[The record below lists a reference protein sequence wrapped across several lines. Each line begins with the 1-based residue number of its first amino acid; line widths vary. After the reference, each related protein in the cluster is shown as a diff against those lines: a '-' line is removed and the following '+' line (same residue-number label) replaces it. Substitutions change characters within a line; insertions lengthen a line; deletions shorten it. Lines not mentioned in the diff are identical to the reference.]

1 MGDLMTNPLQTATP
15 AAAPTAGGGFMPP
28 QVTSLDDTGLNPLW
42 LQDLVLKVLYFRG
55 YLSGFNISEDITL
68 PFAGVTDQI
77 LVALKTDKLIEIKS
91 SQGGLGEGAYTY
103 GITGAGIQRAR
114 EALERSQY
122 AGPAP
127 VPFEVYN
134 EAIRRQK
141 SGRLAVTS
149 RTMRQILS
157 QLVISETT
165 FQRLGPAL
173 NSGSSI
179 FMYGPPG
186 NGKTSIARAFGNLV
200 LSQDMYIPHALYLD
214 GQVIKVYDAA
224 SHKLASDETAGSPGA
239 STTGK
244 LRTSTRRDPRWIKVR
259 RPFIMTGGELTLEGL
274 DLVFDDTHKFYE
286 APFQVKANGGI
297 LLIDDFGRQQV
308 RPRDLLNRWI
318 VPLENRVD
326 YLTLHNG
333 RKVEVPF
340 DVLIVFST
348 NLPPKDLV
356 DEAFLRRLRHKIEIG
371 DPTYEDY
378 REIFTRVAGGKNV
391 EYNDQGLAY
400 LLQEWYIKRNRKLRA
415 SHPRDLCDQI
425 LDISSYL
432 SVPPVMNRE
441 MIDRAAQAYFVDI

>member
-1 MGDLMTNPLQTATP
+1 MVSNLQRPTTGSFAP
-15 AAAPTAGGGFMPP
+15 APSGSFLPP
-28 QVTSLDDTGLNPLW
+28 QVTSLEDTGLNPLW

-55 YLSGFNISEDITL
+55 YLSGFKIAEEITL
-68 PFAGVTDQI
+68 PFAGVTDNI
-77 LVALKTDKLIEIKS
+77 LVALKAEKLIEVKS

-134 EAIRRQK
+134 ESIRRQK
-141 SGRLAVTS
+141 SGRMTVTT

-157 QLVISETT
+157 QLVISEST

-173 NSGSSI
+173 NSGTSI

-200 LSQDMYIPHALYLD
+200 LSQEMYIPHALYLD
-214 GQVIKVYDAA
+214 GQVIKVYDAV
-224 SHKLASDETAGSPGA
+224 SHKLASDAKTGPAGT
-239 STTGK
+239 TTGN
-244 LRTSTRRDPRWIKVR
+244 LRTNARRDPRWVKIR
-259 RPFIMTGGELTLEGL
+259 RPFIVTGGELTLEGL

-371 DPTYEDY
+371 DPSYEDY
-378 REIFTRVAGGKNV
+378 RKIFMRVADAKKV

-425 LDISSYL
+425 LDISGYL
-432 SVPPVMNRE
+432 SAPPVMSRE
-441 MIDRAAQAYFVDI
+441 MIDRAAQAYFVEI